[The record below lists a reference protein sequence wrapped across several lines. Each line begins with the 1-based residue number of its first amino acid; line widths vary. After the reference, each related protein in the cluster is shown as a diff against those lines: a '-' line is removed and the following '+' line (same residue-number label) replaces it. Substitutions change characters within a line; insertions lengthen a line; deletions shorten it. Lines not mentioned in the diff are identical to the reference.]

1 MKKTRKCPACGR
13 EIFMHA
19 QVCPYCKSE
28 THFTSVDEETPPPV
42 IVEETAHDE
51 RMAESPREEQV
62 QAVNEGVEQ
71 APQEAEGHSHGE
83 SHLGQYIDH
92 LKRDK
97 EKVKKE
103 YNKKIKSRYS
113 GSTILIVS
121 VIAILSLIVLGLY
134 IAVQSME
141 QKTFSLSGTVDNS
154 LKEVLDSVENKLYQS
169 STIVAKFPDREKH
182 CLYYLQDSHLR
193 IYDAKTNSDTE
204 IDLPALNAKA
214 IVDYNGSGVLSAYL
228 STNKKHIVIIAS
240 RNAGNTEFGLYRLT
254 TDPDNAI
261 LEFLDRGRVMHEKDG
276 YVVQSGM
283 RMANYDSNGD
293 KISGLSSTEYEN
305 LPKTKVENTPQKT
318 QEKKVEKPK
327 LPSRESL
334 DEQIKAAPINIDID
348 PPEKPKRPEL

>member
-1 MKKTRKCPACGR
+1 MKKTKKCPACGR
-13 EIFMHA
+13 EIFMHV

-28 THFTSVDEETPPPV
+28 THFTAVDEETPPPV
-42 IVEETAHDE
+42 IEKETAYDE
-51 RMAESPREEQV
+51 SMADSEELPQ
-62 QAVNEGVEQ
+62 EEQ
-71 APQEAEGHSHGE
+71 APPVDEGHKHSE

-97 EKVKKE
+97 EKMKKE
-103 YNKKIKSRYS
+103 YNKKIKSKYS

-121 VIAILSLIVLGLY
+121 VIAILSIIVLGLY

-154 LKEVLDSVENKLYQS
+154 LKEVLDSVESKLYQN

-193 IYDAKTNSDTE
+193 IYDAKDNSDKE
-204 IDLPALNAKA
+204 IDIPALNAKA

-228 STNKKHIVIIAS
+228 STNKKFVIIIAS

-254 TDPDNAI
+254 TDPDNSV
-261 LEFLDRGRVMHEKDG
+261 LEFIDRGRVMQEKDG
-276 YVVQSGM
+276 YVVQGGM

-293 KISGLSSTEYEN
+293 KVSGLSSTEYEN
-305 LPKTKVENTPQKT
+305 MPKVKEESTPQRT